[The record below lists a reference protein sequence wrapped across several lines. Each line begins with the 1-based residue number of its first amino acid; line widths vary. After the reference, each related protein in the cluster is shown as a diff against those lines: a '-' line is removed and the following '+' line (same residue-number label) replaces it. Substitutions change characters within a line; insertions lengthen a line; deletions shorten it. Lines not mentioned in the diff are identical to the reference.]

1 MSPEHQSKLEFF
13 NSYGLVFEDRFYL
26 HRYNYSS
33 FIDIDNLNKIKLVK
47 KRKLSLNFFFF
58 LAGIS
63 ILILGLVYSQ
73 NIMII
78 KGFSSL
84 FSFVFVLLSF
94 VYRKNDYT
102 ILMVTNTLQPLEIK
116 VDSDC
121 KSEAEEI
128 IFQIN
133 KKIEVKKTN
142 LAVAS

>member
-58 LAGIS
+58 LTGSI
-63 ILILGLVYSQ
+63 ILIFGFVYSQ
-73 NIMII
+73 NIMIL

-84 FSFVFVLLSF
+84 FSFVLLLLSY
-94 VYRKNDYT
+94 VYKKNDYSIFMLT
-102 ILMVTNTLQPLEIK
+102 KTLQPLEIK
-116 VDSDC
+116 VDYEFKAD
-121 KSEAEEI
+121 AEEI
-128 IFQIN
+128 ISEIH
-133 KKIEVKKTN
+133 KKIELKKEN
-142 LAVAS
+142 LAFAS

>member
-1 MSPEHQSKLEFF
+1 MSPEYQSKLEFF

-73 NIMII
+73 NVMII

-142 LAVAS
+142 LAVAI

>member
-1 MSPEHQSKLEFF
+1 MSPEYQSKLEFF

-73 NIMII
+73 NVMII

>member
-73 NIMII
+73 NVMII

>member
-1 MSPEHQSKLEFF
+1 MSPKHQTKLEFF

-58 LAGIS
+58 LIGLS
-63 ILILGLVYSQ
+63 ILIFGLIYSQ
-73 NIMII
+73 NVLIV

-94 VYRKNDYT
+94 MYRKNDYT
-102 ILMVTNTLQPLEIK
+102 ILMVTNNLQPLEIK
-116 VDSDC
+116 VDNDFKSD
-121 KSEAEEI
+121 AEEI
-128 IFQIN
+128 ISQIN
-133 KKIEVKKTN
+133 KKIELKKIN
-142 LAVAS
+142 LAFAS

>member
-1 MSPEHQSKLEFF
+1 MSPEYQSKLEFF

>member
-33 FIDIDNLNKIKLVK
+33 FIDIDNLKKIKLVK
-47 KRKLSLNFFFF
+47 KRELSLNFFFF
-58 LAGIS
+58 IAGIT
-63 ILILGLVYSQ
+63 ILIFGLFYSQ
-73 NIMII
+73 NVLII

-116 VDSDC
+116 VDNEC

-128 IFQIN
+128 ISQIN
-133 KKIEVKKTN
+133 RKIELKKTN

>member
-47 KRKLSLNFFFF
+47 KRKLSMNFFFF
-58 LAGIS
+58 ITGFGF
-63 ILILGLVYSQ
+63 LIFGLLYCKNVL
-73 NIMII
+73 IV

-84 FSFVFVLLSF
+84 FSFLFILLSF
-94 VYRKNDYT
+94 IYRKYNYS

-116 VDSDC
+116 VDNDFKSD
-121 KSEAEEI
+121 AEEI
-128 IFQIN
+128 ISQIN
-133 KKIEVKKTN
+133 KKIELKKTN